1 MIPKPITGY
10 MIKLKS
16 GSVLNIG
23 SLLNRRH
30 LVIILSLFITTL
42 QFCQAER
49 GLCENWSVDTIRLL
63 PDSGFALV
71 VTGKNGAN
79 KVRYCPHH
87 DLNGHLDASQL
98 IYVLGTFN
106 QINWPDAQ
114 TKAKA
119 QKHLNKHY
127 TILKNELNHQAL
139 HDPLN
144 INTAGLTDLVMLPHI
159 GPVLAVRIVEYRQ
172 TNPFRQ
178 IEDIKKV
185 AGVGAGTFNAIR
197 HYITLHGK

>member
-1 MIPKPITGY
+1 MTPKPITGY
-10 MIKLKS
+10 VLKLQS
-16 GSVLNIG
+16 DRVLNIG
-23 SLLNRRH
+23 AYLNRRRFI
-30 LVIILSLFITTL
+30 IILSFFITTL
-42 QFCQAER
+42 QLYYTTC
-49 GLCENWSVDTIRLL
+49 GLCENWSAATIRLL
-63 PDSGFALV
+63 PDSSFAII
-71 VTGKNGAN
+71 VTDKNEA

-114 TKAKA
+114 SETKA
-119 QKHLNKHY
+119 QKHLLKHY
-127 TILKNELNHQAL
+127 TILKTELNRQEL

-144 INTAGLTDLVMLPHI
+144 INTVGLTDLVRLPHI
-159 GPVLAVRIVEYRQ
+159 GPALAVRIVEYRRE
-172 TNPFRQ
+172 NPFRQ

-185 AGVGAGTFNAIR
+185 SGIGAGTFNAIR